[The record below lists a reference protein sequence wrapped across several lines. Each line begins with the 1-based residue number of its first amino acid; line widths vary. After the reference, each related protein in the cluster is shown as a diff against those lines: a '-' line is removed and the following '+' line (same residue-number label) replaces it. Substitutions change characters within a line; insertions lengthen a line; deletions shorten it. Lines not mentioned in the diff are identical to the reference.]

1 MDALQL
7 LILCMRDV
15 PNVIRHV
22 PVVHDVVHSFIVCI
36 PLVDVLCLMSYVLEN
51 ILV

>member
-7 LILCMRDV
+7 FILRMRDV

-22 PVVHDVVHSFIVCI
+22 PVVHEVIHSFILCI
-36 PLVDVLCLMSYVLEN
+36 PLVEN